1 MAEAS
6 ITDASKLNPE
16 SAEFVPQAKPNQ
28 PPFRRN
34 YRQQHH
40 GQDWR
45 AQHVRP
51 HHHFRQSSACQDEF
65 ENPANNTLA
74 PAQLP
79 IREDL
84 RGRGRGG
91 RQRGGRG
98 DGRRSNDHGPPNERW
113 TKPGSDHDCSGRGR
127 GACGR
132 ERNNSPTS
140 YRSTDEEKKERTT
153 VEAYVRK
160 SYNDSRRKQPNRAQA
175 ERWIKEPLPRDQEEN
190 RENQTDAGVTRPAAV
205 HEHPEQRNHKGWRGG
220 ERCMHPRSRRKGQ
233 APNHGIEGNWR
244 EREPAQISR
253 EERRGAED
261 EGGRHEESN
270 RNRGAVRGEERRGA
284 EDEGGR
290 HEESNRNRGAV
301 RGEERRG
308 AEGEGGRQEEFNRN
322 RGAGRGEERRGAE
335 DEGGRHEESNRNR
348 GAARGEERRGAEDEG
363 GRHEESNRNR
373 GAARGE
379 ERRGAEDEGGRHEE
393 SNRNRGAAR
402 GEERRGAE
410 DEGGRH
416 EESNRNRGAARGE
429 ERRHEESSRHRG
441 GARGEERRGAED
453 QGGRQEE
460 LNRNRGAARG
470 EERRGAEDQ
479 GGRQEELNRNRG
491 AARGEERRHE
501 ESSRNRG
508 AVRGEERRG
517 AEDEGGRQEEFNRNR
532 GAVRGEER
540 RGAEDEGGRQEE
552 FNRNRGAAR
561 GEERRHE
568 ESSRNRGGARGEER
582 RGAEDQGG
590 RQEELNRNRGA
601 ARGEERRGAEDQ
613 GGRQEELNRN
623 RGAARGEERRHE
635 ESSRNRG
642 GARGEERRGAEDQ
655 GGRQE
660 EFNRNRGAAR
670 GEERRHEES
679 SRNRGAVR
687 GKRPLLQN
695 AGLGRGGGPERRT
708 GPVKRIEPPKSKET
722 QTGCLIE
729 QLTEEKYEC
738 MVCCEVIRLMAPV
751 WSCQS
756 CYHVFHLNCI
766 KKWARSPA
774 SQADDAPEG
783 WRCPACQHV
792 ALKAPNA
799 YTCFCG
805 KVTNPEFQRTE
816 IPHSCGDMCGKK
828 RSGGECNHPCN
839 ILCHPGPCPQC
850 PAFITKSCIC
860 GRMSKQVRCSQT
872 GPLLCEEVCGALLN
886 CSKHFCAQVCHSGPC
901 QPCPLRVQQACF
913 CGVVFREVAC
923 GTDCG
928 HFDGSGYFSCCKTC
942 GKMLDC
948 QSHRCQQLCHPGQC
962 QSCPLSPKLVRSCS
976 CGQTLLS
983 KLLELGYPERKTCT
997 DPIPSCGKTCNK
1009 PLPCGDDDSVHLCEK
1024 LCHEDSCGPCSLT
1037 SSIKCRCG
1045 SNSKEVPCAA
1055 IQTEQDMMFTCEKRC
1070 IRKRSCGRH
1079 KCGEMCCVDLEH
1091 KCSMICGYKLN
1102 CGLHRCQ
1109 DLCHRGNCQP
1119 CWQTS
1124 FDELACYCGETVLFP
1139 PIPCGTRPPECK
1151 NLCTRSHD
1159 CDHPVFH
1166 SCHTEESCPPCTYLT
1181 KKWCMGNHEQRSNIP
1196 CHLQDISCGL
1206 ACDKL
1211 LSCGSHRCKKIC
1223 HRGECQ
1229 AEGECKQPCTHPRAS
1244 CGHPCAAPCHPGTPC
1259 PPTVCSAKVALQ
1271 CDCGRRKE
1279 TIPCTDAA
1287 SSYQRYAAISVASK
1301 LSDMQLGE
1309 SVDIGQ
1315 LTKKEQRK
1323 ARLDCDQ
1330 ECATLERNRRL
1341 AEALQIDQSVD
1352 TFKSASS
1359 KYSDSLKEDARKD
1372 FKFVSEI
1379 EEEIKN
1385 LVELANKGKQ
1395 PKRSHCFPPMKRE
1408 HRRIIHELAEA
1419 YGVESVSYD
1428 SEPKRN
1434 VVITAIRGKAVC
1446 PNTSLAALVERETV
1460 SRAPPPIAHIKQ
1472 QTSKA
1477 DNSNAW
1483 KKQSREDLSIDYFDV
1498 QD

>member
-6 ITDASKLNPE
+6 VTDTSKLNPE
-16 SAEFVPQAKPNQ
+16 SAEFVPQAKTTQ
-28 PPFRRN
+28 PYSRRS

-40 GQDWR
+40 TQDWR

-51 HHHFRQSSACQDEF
+51 HHHIRPSDETKLSQDESD
-65 ENPANNTLA
+65 NPDNNALL
-74 PAQLP
+74 PPELP
-79 IREDL
+79 IRGDV

-98 DGRRSNDHGPPNERW
+98 DVRRINDRHAPSERW
-113 TKPGSDHDCSGRGR
+113 TKPGSDNDSSGWEHR
-127 GACGR
+127 ACDR
-132 ERNNSPTS
+132 ERPNSPTS
-140 YRSTDEEKKERTT
+140 NRSTDEDKKERSA
-153 VEAYVRK
+153 VEANVRV
-160 SYNDSRRKQPNRAQA
+160 SYQASRRKQINKARAD
-175 ERWIKEPLPRDQEEN
+175 RSIKEPQPKDQVEN
-190 RENQTDAGVTRPAAV
+190 RENQADAGVTRPAAV
-205 HEHPEQRNHKGWRGG
+205 HEHPEPEQRNFKGWRGG
-220 ERCMHPRSRRKGQ
+220 DRRMQPSSWRKGP
-233 APNHGIEGNWR
+233 APSHGIEGNWR
-244 EREPAQISR
+244 EREPAQIR
-253 EERRGAED
+253 EEERRGVED
-261 EGGRHEESN
+261 EGRRHEES
-270 RNRGAVRGEERRGA
+270 
-284 EDEGGR
+284 
-290 HEESNRNRGAV
+290 S
-301 RGEERRG
+301 
-308 AEGEGGRQEEFNRN
+308 
-322 RGAGRGEERRGAE
+322 
-335 DEGGRHEESNRNR
+335 RNR

-363 GRHEESNRNR
+363 RRHEESSRNRGAARGEERRGAEDESRRHEESSRNR

-379 ERRGAEDEGGRHEE
+379 ERRGAEDEGRRQEE
-393 SNRNRGAAR
+393 SSRNRGAVRDRGAVR
-402 GEERRGAE
+402 GEERRGVE
-410 DEGGRH
+410 DE
-416 EESNRNRGAARGE
+416 S
-429 ERRHEESSRHRG
+429 RRHEESSRTRG
-441 GARGEERRGAED
+441 AVRGEERRGVED
-453 QGGRQEE
+453 EGRRHEE
-460 LNRNRGAARG
+460 SSRTRGAVRG
-470 EERRGAEDQ
+470 EERRGVEDE
-479 GGRQEELNRNRG
+479 GRRHEESSRTRG
-491 AARGEERRHE
+491 AVRGEERRGVEDESRRHE

-508 AVRGEERRG
+508 A
-517 AEDEGGRQEEFNRNR
+517 A
-532 GAVRGEER
+532 
-540 RGAEDEGGRQEE
+540 
-552 FNRNRGAAR
+552 
-561 GEERRHE
+561 
-568 ESSRNRGGARGEER
+568 
-582 RGAEDQGG
+582 
-590 RQEELNRNRGA
+590 
-601 ARGEERRGAEDQ
+601 
-613 GGRQEELNRN
+613 
-623 RGAARGEERRHE
+623 
-635 ESSRNRG
+635 
-642 GARGEERRGAEDQ
+642 
-655 GGRQE
+655 
-660 EFNRNRGAAR
+660 
-670 GEERRHEES
+670 
-679 SRNRGAVR
+679 R
-687 GKRPLLQN
+687 GKRPLIQN
-695 AGLGRGGGPERRT
+695 PGSRRGAGPERRT
-708 GPVKRIEPPKSKET
+708 GLVKHVEPPKSKET

-738 MVCCEVIRLMAPV
+738 MVCCEVIRVMAPV

-774 SQADDAPEG
+774 SQADDGSEG

-799 YTCFCG
+799 YSCFCG

-860 GRMSKQVRCSQT
+860 GKMRKQVRCSQT
-872 GPLLCEEVCGALLN
+872 GPLLCEEVCGAPLN
-886 CSKHFCAQVCHSGPC
+886 CSEHFCAQVCHSGPC
-901 QPCPLRVQQACF
+901 QPCQLRVQQACF
-913 CGVVFREVAC
+913 CGVAFREVAC
-923 GTDCG
+923 GTDREK
-928 HFDGSGYFSCCKTC
+928 FDGSGHFSCCKPC

-948 QSHRCQQLCHPGQC
+948 QSHRCQQICHPGQC
-962 QSCPLSPKLVRSCS
+962 QSCPLSPKLVHSCS

-983 KLLELGYPERKTCT
+983 KLLEFGYPERKSCT

-1009 PLPCGDDDSVHLCEK
+1009 PLPCGDGDSVHLCEK

-1055 IQTEQDMMFTCEKRC
+1055 IQTEQDMVFTCEKRC
-1070 IRKRSCGRH
+1070 NKKRSCGRH
-1079 KCGEMCCVDLEH
+1079 KCGELCCVDVEH

-1166 SCHTEESCPPCTYLT
+1166 SCHSEERCPPCTYLT

-1206 ACDKL
+1206 VCDKL
-1211 LSCGSHRCKKIC
+1211 LPCGSHHCKKIC

-1259 PPTVCSAKVALQ
+1259 PPTICSAKVALQ
-1271 CDCGRRKE
+1271 CDCGRKKE
-1279 TIPCTDAA
+1279 TVPCADAA
-1287 SSYQRYAAISVASK
+1287 SSYQRYAAIAVASK

-1309 SVDIGQ
+1309 SVDIGP

-1323 ARLDCDQ
+1323 ARLECDQ
-1330 ECATLERNRRL
+1330 ECAALERNRRL
-1341 AEALQIDQSVD
+1341 AEALQIDLSVD
-1352 TFKSASS
+1352 PFNKSASS

-1385 LVELANKGKQ
+1385 LVELVNKGKQ

-1408 HRRIIHELAEA
+1408 HLRIIHELAEA
-1419 YGVESVSYD
+1419 YGVETVSYD

-1434 VVITAIRGKAVC
+1434 VVVTAVRGKSVC
-1446 PNTSLAALVERETV
+1446 PNTSLAALIERETV

-1472 QTSKA
+1472 HTSKA

-1483 KKQSREDLSIDYFDV
+1483 MNQSKEEPTIDYFDV

>member
-6 ITDASKLNPE
+6 VTDTSKLNPE
-16 SAEFVPQAKPNQ
+16 SAEFVPQAKTTQ
-28 PPFRRN
+28 PYSRRS

-40 GQDWR
+40 TQDWR

-51 HHHFRQSSACQDEF
+51 HHHIRPSDETKLSQDESD
-65 ENPANNTLA
+65 NPDNNALL
-74 PAQLP
+74 PPELP
-79 IREDL
+79 IRGDV

-98 DGRRSNDHGPPNERW
+98 DVRRINDRHAPSERW
-113 TKPGSDHDCSGRGR
+113 TKPGSDNDSSGWEHR
-127 GACGR
+127 ACDR
-132 ERNNSPTS
+132 ERPNSPTS
-140 YRSTDEEKKERTT
+140 NRSTDEDKKERSA
-153 VEAYVRK
+153 VEANVRV
-160 SYNDSRRKQPNRAQA
+160 SYQASRRKQINKARAD
-175 ERWIKEPLPRDQEEN
+175 RSIKEPQPKDQVEN
-190 RENQTDAGVTRPAAV
+190 RENQADAGVTRPAAV
-205 HEHPEQRNHKGWRGG
+205 HEHPEPEQRNFKGWRGG
-220 ERCMHPRSRRKGQ
+220 DRRMQPSSWRKGP
-233 APNHGIEGNWR
+233 APSHGIEGNWR
-244 EREPAQISR
+244 EREPAQIR
-253 EERRGAED
+253 EEERRGVED
-261 EGGRHEESN
+261 EGRRHEES
-270 RNRGAVRGEERRGA
+270 
-284 EDEGGR
+284 
-290 HEESNRNRGAV
+290 S
-301 RGEERRG
+301 
-308 AEGEGGRQEEFNRN
+308 
-322 RGAGRGEERRGAE
+322 
-335 DEGGRHEESNRNR
+335 RNR

-363 GRHEESNRNR
+363 RRQEESSRNRGAVRDRGAVRGEERRGVEDEGGRHEESSRNR

-379 ERRGAEDEGGRHEE
+379 ERRGVEDE
-393 SNRNRGAAR
+393 S
-402 GEERRGAE
+402 
-410 DEGGRH
+410 
-416 EESNRNRGAARGE
+416 
-429 ERRHEESSRHRG
+429 
-441 GARGEERRGAED
+441 
-453 QGGRQEE
+453 
-460 LNRNRGAARG
+460 
-470 EERRGAEDQ
+470 
-479 GGRQEELNRNRG
+479 
-491 AARGEERRHE
+491 RRHE

-508 AVRGEERRG
+508 A
-517 AEDEGGRQEEFNRNR
+517 A
-532 GAVRGEER
+532 
-540 RGAEDEGGRQEE
+540 
-552 FNRNRGAAR
+552 
-561 GEERRHE
+561 
-568 ESSRNRGGARGEER
+568 
-582 RGAEDQGG
+582 
-590 RQEELNRNRGA
+590 
-601 ARGEERRGAEDQ
+601 
-613 GGRQEELNRN
+613 
-623 RGAARGEERRHE
+623 
-635 ESSRNRG
+635 
-642 GARGEERRGAEDQ
+642 
-655 GGRQE
+655 
-660 EFNRNRGAAR
+660 
-670 GEERRHEES
+670 
-679 SRNRGAVR
+679 R
-687 GKRPLLQN
+687 GKRPLIQN
-695 AGLGRGGGPERRT
+695 PGSRRGAGPERRT
-708 GPVKRIEPPKSKET
+708 GLVKHVEPPKSKET

-738 MVCCEVIRLMAPV
+738 MVCCEVIRVMAPV

-774 SQADDAPEG
+774 SQADDGSEG

-799 YTCFCG
+799 YSCFCG

-860 GRMSKQVRCSQT
+860 GKMRKQVRCSQT
-872 GPLLCEEVCGALLN
+872 GPLLCEEVCGAPLN
-886 CSKHFCAQVCHSGPC
+886 CSEHFCAQVCHSGPC
-901 QPCPLRVQQACF
+901 QPCQLRVQQACF
-913 CGVVFREVAC
+913 CGVAFREVAC
-923 GTDCG
+923 GTDREK
-928 HFDGSGYFSCCKTC
+928 FDGSGHFSCCKPC

-948 QSHRCQQLCHPGQC
+948 QSHRCQQICHPGQC
-962 QSCPLSPKLVRSCS
+962 QSCPLSPKLVHSCS

-983 KLLELGYPERKTCT
+983 KLLEFGYPERKSCT

-1009 PLPCGDDDSVHLCEK
+1009 PLPCGDGDSVHLCEK

-1055 IQTEQDMMFTCEKRC
+1055 IQTEQDMVFTCEKRC
-1070 IRKRSCGRH
+1070 NKKRSCGRH
-1079 KCGEMCCVDLEH
+1079 KCGELCCVDVEH

-1166 SCHTEESCPPCTYLT
+1166 SCHSEERCPPCTYLT

-1206 ACDKL
+1206 VCDKL
-1211 LSCGSHRCKKIC
+1211 LPCGSHHCKKIC

-1259 PPTVCSAKVALQ
+1259 PPTICSAKVALQ
-1271 CDCGRRKE
+1271 CDCGRKKE
-1279 TIPCTDAA
+1279 TVPCADAA
-1287 SSYQRYAAISVASK
+1287 SSYQRYAAIAVASK

-1309 SVDIGQ
+1309 SVDIGP

-1323 ARLDCDQ
+1323 ARLECDQ
-1330 ECATLERNRRL
+1330 ECAALERNRRL
-1341 AEALQIDQSVD
+1341 AEALQIDLSVD
-1352 TFKSASS
+1352 PFNKSASS

-1385 LVELANKGKQ
+1385 LVELVNKGKQ

-1408 HRRIIHELAEA
+1408 HLRIIHELAEA
-1419 YGVESVSYD
+1419 YGVETVSYD

-1434 VVITAIRGKAVC
+1434 VVVTAVRGKSVC
-1446 PNTSLAALVERETV
+1446 PNTSLAALIERETV

-1472 QTSKA
+1472 HTSKA

-1483 KKQSREDLSIDYFDV
+1483 MNQSKEEPTIDYFDV

>member
-6 ITDASKLNPE
+6 VTDTSKLNPE
-16 SAEFVPQAKPNQ
+16 SAEFVPQAKTTQ
-28 PPFRRN
+28 PYSRRS

-40 GQDWR
+40 TQDWR

-51 HHHFRQSSACQDEF
+51 HHHIRPSDETKLSQDESD
-65 ENPANNTLA
+65 NPDNNALL
-74 PAQLP
+74 PPELP
-79 IREDL
+79 IRGDV

-98 DGRRSNDHGPPNERW
+98 DVRRINDRHAPSERW
-113 TKPGSDHDCSGRGR
+113 TKPGSDNDSSGWEHR
-127 GACGR
+127 ACDR
-132 ERNNSPTS
+132 ERPNSPTS
-140 YRSTDEEKKERTT
+140 NRSTDEDKKERSA
-153 VEAYVRK
+153 VEANVRV
-160 SYNDSRRKQPNRAQA
+160 SYQASRRKQINKARAD
-175 ERWIKEPLPRDQEEN
+175 RSIKEPQPKDQVEN
-190 RENQTDAGVTRPAAV
+190 RENQADAGVTRPAAV
-205 HEHPEQRNHKGWRGG
+205 HEHPEPEQRNFKGWRGG
-220 ERCMHPRSRRKGQ
+220 DRRMQPSSWRKGP
-233 APNHGIEGNWR
+233 APSHGIEGNWR
-244 EREPAQISR
+244 EREPAQIR
-253 EERRGAED
+253 EEERRGAED
-261 EGGRHEESN
+261 EGRRHEES
-270 RNRGAVRGEERRGA
+270 
-284 EDEGGR
+284 
-290 HEESNRNRGAV
+290 S
-301 RGEERRG
+301 
-308 AEGEGGRQEEFNRN
+308 
-322 RGAGRGEERRGAE
+322 
-335 DEGGRHEESNRNR
+335 RNR

-363 GRHEESNRNR
+363 RRQEESSRNRGAVRDRGAVRGEERRGVEDESRRHEESSRTRGAVRGEERRGVEDEGRRHEESSRTRGAVRGEERRGVEDEGRRHEESSRTRGAVRGEERRGVEDESRRHEESSRTRGAARDRGAVRGEERRGVEDEGGRHEESSRNR

-379 ERRGAEDEGGRHEE
+379 ERRGVEDE
-393 SNRNRGAAR
+393 S
-402 GEERRGAE
+402 
-410 DEGGRH
+410 
-416 EESNRNRGAARGE
+416 
-429 ERRHEESSRHRG
+429 
-441 GARGEERRGAED
+441 
-453 QGGRQEE
+453 
-460 LNRNRGAARG
+460 
-470 EERRGAEDQ
+470 
-479 GGRQEELNRNRG
+479 
-491 AARGEERRHE
+491 RRHE

-508 AVRGEERRG
+508 A
-517 AEDEGGRQEEFNRNR
+517 A
-532 GAVRGEER
+532 
-540 RGAEDEGGRQEE
+540 
-552 FNRNRGAAR
+552 
-561 GEERRHE
+561 
-568 ESSRNRGGARGEER
+568 
-582 RGAEDQGG
+582 
-590 RQEELNRNRGA
+590 
-601 ARGEERRGAEDQ
+601 
-613 GGRQEELNRN
+613 
-623 RGAARGEERRHE
+623 
-635 ESSRNRG
+635 
-642 GARGEERRGAEDQ
+642 
-655 GGRQE
+655 
-660 EFNRNRGAAR
+660 
-670 GEERRHEES
+670 
-679 SRNRGAVR
+679 R
-687 GKRPLLQN
+687 GKRPLIQN
-695 AGLGRGGGPERRT
+695 PGSRRGAGPERRT
-708 GPVKRIEPPKSKET
+708 GLVKHVEPPKSKET

-738 MVCCEVIRLMAPV
+738 MVCCEVIRVMAPV

-774 SQADDAPEG
+774 SQADDGSEG

-799 YTCFCG
+799 YSCFCG

-860 GRMSKQVRCSQT
+860 GKMRKQVRCSQT
-872 GPLLCEEVCGALLN
+872 GPLLCEEVCGAPLN
-886 CSKHFCAQVCHSGPC
+886 CSEHFCAQVCHSGPC
-901 QPCPLRVQQACF
+901 QPCQLRVQQACF
-913 CGVVFREVAC
+913 CGVAFREVAC
-923 GTDCG
+923 GTDREK
-928 HFDGSGYFSCCKTC
+928 FDGSGHFSCCKPC

-948 QSHRCQQLCHPGQC
+948 QSHRCQQICHPGQC
-962 QSCPLSPKLVRSCS
+962 QSCPLSPKLVHSCS

-983 KLLELGYPERKTCT
+983 KLLEFGYPERKSCT

-1009 PLPCGDDDSVHLCEK
+1009 PLPCGDGDSVHLCEK

-1055 IQTEQDMMFTCEKRC
+1055 IQTEQDMVFTCEKRC
-1070 IRKRSCGRH
+1070 NKKRSCGRH
-1079 KCGEMCCVDLEH
+1079 KCGELCCVDVEH

-1166 SCHTEESCPPCTYLT
+1166 SCHSEERCPPCTYLT

-1206 ACDKL
+1206 VCDKL
-1211 LSCGSHRCKKIC
+1211 LPCGSHHCKKIC

-1259 PPTVCSAKVALQ
+1259 PPTICSAKVALQ
-1271 CDCGRRKE
+1271 CDCGRKKE
-1279 TIPCTDAA
+1279 TVPCADAA
-1287 SSYQRYAAISVASK
+1287 SSYQRYAAIAVASK

-1309 SVDIGQ
+1309 SVDIGP

-1323 ARLDCDQ
+1323 ARLECDQ
-1330 ECATLERNRRL
+1330 ECAALERNRRL
-1341 AEALQIDQSVD
+1341 AEALQIDLSVD
-1352 TFKSASS
+1352 PFNKSASS

-1385 LVELANKGKQ
+1385 LVELVNKGKQ

-1408 HRRIIHELAEA
+1408 HLRIIHELAEA
-1419 YGVESVSYD
+1419 YGVETVSYD

-1434 VVITAIRGKAVC
+1434 VVVTAVRGKSVC
-1446 PNTSLAALVERETV
+1446 PNTSLAALIERETV

-1472 QTSKA
+1472 HTSKA

-1483 KKQSREDLSIDYFDV
+1483 MNQSKEEPTIDYFDV

>member
-6 ITDASKLNPE
+6 VTDTSKLNPE
-16 SAEFVPQAKPNQ
+16 SAEFVPQAKTTQ
-28 PPFRRN
+28 PYSRRS

-40 GQDWR
+40 TQDWR

-51 HHHFRQSSACQDEF
+51 HHHIRPSDETKLSQDESD
-65 ENPANNTLA
+65 NPDNNALL
-74 PAQLP
+74 PPELP
-79 IREDL
+79 IRGDV

-98 DGRRSNDHGPPNERW
+98 DVRRINDRHAPSERW
-113 TKPGSDHDCSGRGR
+113 TKPGSDNDSSGWEHR
-127 GACGR
+127 ACDR
-132 ERNNSPTS
+132 ERPNSPTS
-140 YRSTDEEKKERTT
+140 NRSTDEDKKERSA
-153 VEAYVRK
+153 VEANVRV
-160 SYNDSRRKQPNRAQA
+160 SYQASRRKQINKARAD
-175 ERWIKEPLPRDQEEN
+175 RSIKEPQPKDQVEN
-190 RENQTDAGVTRPAAV
+190 RENQADAGVTRPAAV
-205 HEHPEQRNHKGWRGG
+205 HEHPEPEQRNFKGWRGG
-220 ERCMHPRSRRKGQ
+220 DRRMQPSSWRKGP
-233 APNHGIEGNWR
+233 APSHGIEGNWR
-244 EREPAQISR
+244 EREPAQIR
-253 EERRGAED
+253 EEERRGVED
-261 EGGRHEESN
+261 EGRRHEES
-270 RNRGAVRGEERRGA
+270 
-284 EDEGGR
+284 
-290 HEESNRNRGAV
+290 S
-301 RGEERRG
+301 
-308 AEGEGGRQEEFNRN
+308 
-322 RGAGRGEERRGAE
+322 
-335 DEGGRHEESNRNR
+335 RNR

-363 GRHEESNRNR
+363 RRHEESSRNRGAARGEERRGAEDESRRHEESSRNR

-379 ERRGAEDEGGRHEE
+379 ERRGAEDEGRRQEESSRNRGAVRDRGAVRGEERRGVEDESRRHEESSRTRGAVRGEERRGVEDEGRRHEESSRTRGAVRGEERRGVEDEGRRHEESSRTRGAVRGEERRGVEDEGGRHEE
-393 SNRNRGAAR
+393 SSRNRGAAR
-402 GEERRGAE
+402 GEERRGVE
-410 DEGGRH
+410 DE
-416 EESNRNRGAARGE
+416 S
-429 ERRHEESSRHRG
+429 
-441 GARGEERRGAED
+441 
-453 QGGRQEE
+453 
-460 LNRNRGAARG
+460 
-470 EERRGAEDQ
+470 
-479 GGRQEELNRNRG
+479 
-491 AARGEERRHE
+491 RRHE

-508 AVRGEERRG
+508 A
-517 AEDEGGRQEEFNRNR
+517 A
-532 GAVRGEER
+532 
-540 RGAEDEGGRQEE
+540 
-552 FNRNRGAAR
+552 
-561 GEERRHE
+561 
-568 ESSRNRGGARGEER
+568 
-582 RGAEDQGG
+582 
-590 RQEELNRNRGA
+590 
-601 ARGEERRGAEDQ
+601 
-613 GGRQEELNRN
+613 
-623 RGAARGEERRHE
+623 
-635 ESSRNRG
+635 
-642 GARGEERRGAEDQ
+642 
-655 GGRQE
+655 
-660 EFNRNRGAAR
+660 
-670 GEERRHEES
+670 
-679 SRNRGAVR
+679 R
-687 GKRPLLQN
+687 GKRPLIQN
-695 AGLGRGGGPERRT
+695 PGSRRGAGPERRT
-708 GPVKRIEPPKSKET
+708 GLVKHVEPPKSKET

-738 MVCCEVIRLMAPV
+738 MVCCEVIRVMAPV

-774 SQADDAPEG
+774 SQADDGSEG

-799 YTCFCG
+799 YSCFCG

-860 GRMSKQVRCSQT
+860 GKMRKQVRCSQT
-872 GPLLCEEVCGALLN
+872 GPLLCEEVCGAPLN
-886 CSKHFCAQVCHSGPC
+886 CSEHFCAQVCHSGPC
-901 QPCPLRVQQACF
+901 QPCQLRVQQACF
-913 CGVVFREVAC
+913 CGVAFREVAC
-923 GTDCG
+923 GTDREK
-928 HFDGSGYFSCCKTC
+928 FDGSGHFSCCKPC

-948 QSHRCQQLCHPGQC
+948 QSHRCQQICHPGQC
-962 QSCPLSPKLVRSCS
+962 QSCPLSPKLVHSCS

-983 KLLELGYPERKTCT
+983 KLLEFGYPERKSCT

-1009 PLPCGDDDSVHLCEK
+1009 PLPCGDGDSVHLCEK

-1055 IQTEQDMMFTCEKRC
+1055 IQTEQDMVFTCEKRC
-1070 IRKRSCGRH
+1070 NKKRSCGRH
-1079 KCGEMCCVDLEH
+1079 KCGELCCVDVEH

-1166 SCHTEESCPPCTYLT
+1166 SCHSEERCPPCTYLT

-1206 ACDKL
+1206 VCDKL
-1211 LSCGSHRCKKIC
+1211 LPCGSHHCKKIC

-1259 PPTVCSAKVALQ
+1259 PPTICSAKVALQ
-1271 CDCGRRKE
+1271 CDCGRKKE
-1279 TIPCTDAA
+1279 TVPCADAA
-1287 SSYQRYAAISVASK
+1287 SSYQRYAAIAVASK

-1309 SVDIGQ
+1309 SVDIGP

-1323 ARLDCDQ
+1323 ARLECDQ
-1330 ECATLERNRRL
+1330 ECAALERNRRL
-1341 AEALQIDQSVD
+1341 AEALQIDLSVD
-1352 TFKSASS
+1352 PFNKSASS

-1385 LVELANKGKQ
+1385 LVELVNKGKQ

-1408 HRRIIHELAEA
+1408 HLRIIHELAEA
-1419 YGVESVSYD
+1419 YGVETVSYD

-1434 VVITAIRGKAVC
+1434 VVVTAVRGKSVC
-1446 PNTSLAALVERETV
+1446 PNTSLAALIERETV

-1472 QTSKA
+1472 HTSKA

-1483 KKQSREDLSIDYFDV
+1483 MNQSKEEPTIDYFDV

>member
-6 ITDASKLNPE
+6 VTDTSKLNPE
-16 SAEFVPQAKPNQ
+16 SAEFVPQAKTTQ
-28 PPFRRN
+28 PYSRRS

-40 GQDWR
+40 TQDWR

-51 HHHFRQSSACQDEF
+51 HHHIRPSDETKLSQDESD
-65 ENPANNTLA
+65 NPDNNALL
-74 PAQLP
+74 PPELP
-79 IREDL
+79 IRGDV

-98 DGRRSNDHGPPNERW
+98 DVRRINDRHAPSERW
-113 TKPGSDHDCSGRGR
+113 TKPGSDNDSSGWEHR
-127 GACGR
+127 ACDR
-132 ERNNSPTS
+132 ERPNSPTS
-140 YRSTDEEKKERTT
+140 NRSTDEDKKERSA
-153 VEAYVRK
+153 VEANVRV
-160 SYNDSRRKQPNRAQA
+160 SYQASRRKQINKARAD
-175 ERWIKEPLPRDQEEN
+175 RSIKEPQPKDQVEN
-190 RENQTDAGVTRPAAV
+190 RENQADAGVTRPAAV
-205 HEHPEQRNHKGWRGG
+205 HEHPEPEQRNFKGWRGG
-220 ERCMHPRSRRKGQ
+220 DRRMQPSSWRKGP
-233 APNHGIEGNWR
+233 APSHGIEGNWR
-244 EREPAQISR
+244 EREPAQIR
-253 EERRGAED
+253 EEERRGVED
-261 EGGRHEESN
+261 EGRRHEES
-270 RNRGAVRGEERRGA
+270 
-284 EDEGGR
+284 
-290 HEESNRNRGAV
+290 S
-301 RGEERRG
+301 
-308 AEGEGGRQEEFNRN
+308 
-322 RGAGRGEERRGAE
+322 
-335 DEGGRHEESNRNR
+335 RNR

-363 GRHEESNRNR
+363 RRQEESSRNRGAVRDRGAVRGEERRGVEDEGRRHEESSRTRGAVRGEERRGVEDESRRHEESSRTRGAARDRGAVRGEERRGVEDEGGRHEESSRNR

-379 ERRGAEDEGGRHEE
+379 ERRGVEDE
-393 SNRNRGAAR
+393 S
-402 GEERRGAE
+402 
-410 DEGGRH
+410 
-416 EESNRNRGAARGE
+416 
-429 ERRHEESSRHRG
+429 
-441 GARGEERRGAED
+441 
-453 QGGRQEE
+453 
-460 LNRNRGAARG
+460 
-470 EERRGAEDQ
+470 
-479 GGRQEELNRNRG
+479 
-491 AARGEERRHE
+491 RRHE

-508 AVRGEERRG
+508 A
-517 AEDEGGRQEEFNRNR
+517 A
-532 GAVRGEER
+532 
-540 RGAEDEGGRQEE
+540 
-552 FNRNRGAAR
+552 
-561 GEERRHE
+561 
-568 ESSRNRGGARGEER
+568 
-582 RGAEDQGG
+582 
-590 RQEELNRNRGA
+590 
-601 ARGEERRGAEDQ
+601 
-613 GGRQEELNRN
+613 
-623 RGAARGEERRHE
+623 
-635 ESSRNRG
+635 
-642 GARGEERRGAEDQ
+642 
-655 GGRQE
+655 
-660 EFNRNRGAAR
+660 
-670 GEERRHEES
+670 
-679 SRNRGAVR
+679 R
-687 GKRPLLQN
+687 GKRPLIQN
-695 AGLGRGGGPERRT
+695 PGSRRGAGPERRT
-708 GPVKRIEPPKSKET
+708 GLVKHVEPPKSKET

-738 MVCCEVIRLMAPV
+738 MVCCEVIRVMAPV

-774 SQADDAPEG
+774 SQADDGSEG

-799 YTCFCG
+799 YSCFCG

-860 GRMSKQVRCSQT
+860 GKMRKQVRCSQT
-872 GPLLCEEVCGALLN
+872 GPLLCEEVCGAPLN
-886 CSKHFCAQVCHSGPC
+886 CSEHFCAQVCHSGPC
-901 QPCPLRVQQACF
+901 QPCQLRVQQACF
-913 CGVVFREVAC
+913 CGVAFREVAC
-923 GTDCG
+923 GTDREK
-928 HFDGSGYFSCCKTC
+928 FDGSGHFSCCKPC

-948 QSHRCQQLCHPGQC
+948 QSHRCQQICHPGQC
-962 QSCPLSPKLVRSCS
+962 QSCPLSPKLVHSCS

-983 KLLELGYPERKTCT
+983 KLLEFGYPERKSCT

-1009 PLPCGDDDSVHLCEK
+1009 PLPCGDGDSVHLCEK

-1055 IQTEQDMMFTCEKRC
+1055 IQTEQDMVFTCEKRC
-1070 IRKRSCGRH
+1070 NKKRSCGRH
-1079 KCGEMCCVDLEH
+1079 KCGELCCVDVEH

-1166 SCHTEESCPPCTYLT
+1166 SCHSEERCPPCTYLT

-1206 ACDKL
+1206 VCDKL
-1211 LSCGSHRCKKIC
+1211 LPCGSHHCKKIC

-1259 PPTVCSAKVALQ
+1259 PPTICSAKVALQ
-1271 CDCGRRKE
+1271 CDCGRKKE
-1279 TIPCTDAA
+1279 TVPCADAA
-1287 SSYQRYAAISVASK
+1287 SSYQRYAAIAVASK

-1309 SVDIGQ
+1309 SVDIGP

-1323 ARLDCDQ
+1323 ARLECDQ
-1330 ECATLERNRRL
+1330 ECAALERNRRL
-1341 AEALQIDQSVD
+1341 AEALQIDLSVD
-1352 TFKSASS
+1352 PFNKSASS

-1385 LVELANKGKQ
+1385 LVELVNKGKQ

-1408 HRRIIHELAEA
+1408 HLRIIHELAEA
-1419 YGVESVSYD
+1419 YGVETVSYD

-1434 VVITAIRGKAVC
+1434 VVVTAVRGKSVC
-1446 PNTSLAALVERETV
+1446 PNTSLAALIERETV

-1472 QTSKA
+1472 HTSKA

-1483 KKQSREDLSIDYFDV
+1483 MNQSKEEPTIDYFDV

>member
-6 ITDASKLNPE
+6 VIDAPKLNPE

-51 HHHFRQSSACQDEF
+51 HHHFRQSSASQDEF

-98 DGRRSNDHGPPNERW
+98 DGRRSNDHCPPYERCK
-113 TKPGSDHDCSGRGR
+113 KPGSDHDCSGRGR

-132 ERNNSPTS
+132 ERPNSPTS

-153 VEAYVRK
+153 VEAHVRK

-175 ERWIKEPLPRDQEEN
+175 ERWIKGPLPRDQEEN
-190 RENQTDAGVTRPAAV
+190 RENQTDAGDTRPAAV
-205 HEHPEQRNHKGWRGG
+205 HEHPEPEQRNHKGWRGG
-220 ERCMHPRSRRKGQ
+220 ERCMHPNSRRKGQ

-244 EREPAQISR
+244 EREPAQNIR
-253 EERRGAED
+253 
-261 EGGRHEESN
+261 
-270 RNRGAVRGEERRGA
+270 
-284 EDEGGR
+284 
-290 HEESNRNRGAV
+290 
-301 RGEERRG
+301 
-308 AEGEGGRQEEFNRN
+308 
-322 RGAGRGEERRGAE
+322 
-335 DEGGRHEESNRNR
+335 
-348 GAARGEERRGAEDEG
+348 
-363 GRHEESNRNR
+363 
-373 GAARGE
+373 
-379 ERRGAEDEGGRHEE
+379 
-393 SNRNRGAAR
+393 
-402 GEERRGAE
+402 
-410 DEGGRH
+410 
-416 EESNRNRGAARGE
+416 
-429 ERRHEESSRHRG
+429 
-441 GARGEERRGAED
+441 
-453 QGGRQEE
+453 
-460 LNRNRGAARG
+460 
-470 EERRGAEDQ
+470 
-479 GGRQEELNRNRG
+479 
-491 AARGEERRHE
+491 
-501 ESSRNRG
+501 
-508 AVRGEERRG
+508 EERRG

-532 GAVRGEER
+532 RG
-540 RGAEDEGGRQEE
+540 
-552 FNRNRGAAR
+552 AR
-561 GEERRHE
+561 GEVRRHE
-568 ESSRNRGGARGEER
+568 ESNM
-582 RGAEDQGG
+582 
-590 RQEELNRNRGA
+590 
-601 ARGEERRGAEDQ
+601 
-613 GGRQEELNRN
+613 
-623 RGAARGEERRHE
+623 
-635 ESSRNRG
+635 
-642 GARGEERRGAEDQ
+642 
-655 GGRQE
+655 
-660 EFNRNRGAAR
+660 
-670 GEERRHEES
+670 
-679 SRNRGAVR
+679 NRGAVR

-738 MVCCEVIRLMAPV
+738 MVCCEVIRLIAPV

-783 WRCPACQHV
+783 WRCPACQNV

-860 GRMSKQVRCSQT
+860 GRMSKQVRCSQA

-962 QSCPLSPKLVRSCS
+962 PSCPLSPKLVRSCS
-976 CGQTLLS
+976 CGQTPLS
-983 KLLELGYPERKTCT
+983 KLLELGYPERKNCT

-1166 SCHTEESCPPCTYLT
+1166 SCHTEERCPPCTYLT

-1211 LSCGSHRCKKIC
+1211 LPCGSHRCKKIC

-1229 AEGECKQPCTHPRAS
+1229 AEGECKQPCTHPRTS

-1259 PPTVCSAKVALQ
+1259 PPTVCSAKVALK

-1323 ARLDCDQ
+1323 ARLECDQ

-1341 AEALQIDQSVD
+1341 AEALQIDQAVD

-1395 PKRSHCFPPMKRE
+1395 TKRSHCFPPMKRE

-1477 DNSNAW
+1477 DNSDAW

>member
-6 ITDASKLNPE
+6 VTDTSKLNPE
-16 SAEFVPQAKPNQ
+16 SAEFVPQAKTTQ
-28 PPFRRN
+28 PYSRRS

-40 GQDWR
+40 TQDWR

-51 HHHFRQSSACQDEF
+51 HHHIRPSDETKLSQDESD
-65 ENPANNTLA
+65 NPDNNALL
-74 PAQLP
+74 PPELP
-79 IREDL
+79 IRGDV

-98 DGRRSNDHGPPNERW
+98 DVRRINDRHAPSERW
-113 TKPGSDHDCSGRGR
+113 TKPGSDNDSSGWEHR
-127 GACGR
+127 ACDR
-132 ERNNSPTS
+132 ERPNSPTS
-140 YRSTDEEKKERTT
+140 NRSTDEDKKERSA
-153 VEAYVRK
+153 VEANVRV
-160 SYNDSRRKQPNRAQA
+160 SYQASRRKQINKARAD
-175 ERWIKEPLPRDQEEN
+175 RSIKEPQPKDQVEN
-190 RENQTDAGVTRPAAV
+190 RENQADAGVTRPAAV
-205 HEHPEQRNHKGWRGG
+205 HEHPEPEQRNFKGWRGG
-220 ERCMHPRSRRKGQ
+220 DRRMQPSSWRKGP
-233 APNHGIEGNWR
+233 APSHGIEGNWR
-244 EREPAQISR
+244 EREPAQIR
-253 EERRGAED
+253 EEERRGVED
-261 EGGRHEESN
+261 EGRRHEES
-270 RNRGAVRGEERRGA
+270 
-284 EDEGGR
+284 
-290 HEESNRNRGAV
+290 S
-301 RGEERRG
+301 
-308 AEGEGGRQEEFNRN
+308 
-322 RGAGRGEERRGAE
+322 
-335 DEGGRHEESNRNR
+335 RNR

-363 GRHEESNRNR
+363 RRHEESSRNRGAARGEERRGAEDESRRHEESSRNR

-379 ERRGAEDEGGRHEE
+379 ERRGAEDEGRRQEESSRNRGAVRDRGAVRGEERRGVEDEGRRHEESSRTRGAVRGEERRGVEDESRRHEESSRTRGAARDRGAVRGEERRGVEDEGGRHEE
-393 SNRNRGAAR
+393 SSRNRGAAR
-402 GEERRGAE
+402 GEERRGVE
-410 DEGGRH
+410 DE
-416 EESNRNRGAARGE
+416 S
-429 ERRHEESSRHRG
+429 
-441 GARGEERRGAED
+441 
-453 QGGRQEE
+453 
-460 LNRNRGAARG
+460 
-470 EERRGAEDQ
+470 
-479 GGRQEELNRNRG
+479 
-491 AARGEERRHE
+491 RRHE

-508 AVRGEERRG
+508 A
-517 AEDEGGRQEEFNRNR
+517 A
-532 GAVRGEER
+532 
-540 RGAEDEGGRQEE
+540 
-552 FNRNRGAAR
+552 
-561 GEERRHE
+561 
-568 ESSRNRGGARGEER
+568 
-582 RGAEDQGG
+582 
-590 RQEELNRNRGA
+590 
-601 ARGEERRGAEDQ
+601 
-613 GGRQEELNRN
+613 
-623 RGAARGEERRHE
+623 
-635 ESSRNRG
+635 
-642 GARGEERRGAEDQ
+642 
-655 GGRQE
+655 
-660 EFNRNRGAAR
+660 
-670 GEERRHEES
+670 
-679 SRNRGAVR
+679 R
-687 GKRPLLQN
+687 GKRPLIQN
-695 AGLGRGGGPERRT
+695 PGSRRGAGPERRT
-708 GPVKRIEPPKSKET
+708 GLVKHVEPPKSKET

-738 MVCCEVIRLMAPV
+738 MVCCEVIRVMAPV

-774 SQADDAPEG
+774 SQADDGSEG

-799 YTCFCG
+799 YSCFCG

-860 GRMSKQVRCSQT
+860 GKMRKQVRCSQT
-872 GPLLCEEVCGALLN
+872 GPLLCEEVCGAPLN
-886 CSKHFCAQVCHSGPC
+886 CSEHFCAQVCHSGPC
-901 QPCPLRVQQACF
+901 QPCQLRVQQACF
-913 CGVVFREVAC
+913 CGVAFREVAC
-923 GTDCG
+923 GTDREK
-928 HFDGSGYFSCCKTC
+928 FDGSGHFSCCKPC

-948 QSHRCQQLCHPGQC
+948 QSHRCQQICHPGQC
-962 QSCPLSPKLVRSCS
+962 QSCPLSPKLVHSCS

-983 KLLELGYPERKTCT
+983 KLLEFGYPERKSCT

-1009 PLPCGDDDSVHLCEK
+1009 PLPCGDGDSVHLCEK

-1055 IQTEQDMMFTCEKRC
+1055 IQTEQDMVFTCEKRC
-1070 IRKRSCGRH
+1070 NKKRSCGRH
-1079 KCGEMCCVDLEH
+1079 KCGELCCVDVEH

-1166 SCHTEESCPPCTYLT
+1166 SCHSEERCPPCTYLT

-1206 ACDKL
+1206 VCDKL
-1211 LSCGSHRCKKIC
+1211 LPCGSHHCKKIC

-1259 PPTVCSAKVALQ
+1259 PPTICSAKVALQ
-1271 CDCGRRKE
+1271 CDCGRKKE
-1279 TIPCTDAA
+1279 TVPCADAA
-1287 SSYQRYAAISVASK
+1287 SSYQRYAAIAVASK

-1309 SVDIGQ
+1309 SVDIGP

-1323 ARLDCDQ
+1323 ARLECDQ
-1330 ECATLERNRRL
+1330 ECAALERNRRL
-1341 AEALQIDQSVD
+1341 AEALQIDLSVD
-1352 TFKSASS
+1352 PFNKSASS

-1385 LVELANKGKQ
+1385 LVELVNKGKQ

-1408 HRRIIHELAEA
+1408 HLRIIHELAEA
-1419 YGVESVSYD
+1419 YGVETVSYD

-1434 VVITAIRGKAVC
+1434 VVVTAVRGKSVC
-1446 PNTSLAALVERETV
+1446 PNTSLAALIERETV

-1472 QTSKA
+1472 HTSKA

-1483 KKQSREDLSIDYFDV
+1483 MNQSKEEPTIDYFDV

>member
-6 ITDASKLNPE
+6 VTDTSKLNPE
-16 SAEFVPQAKPNQ
+16 SAEFVPQAKTTQ
-28 PPFRRN
+28 PYSRRS

-40 GQDWR
+40 TQDWR

-51 HHHFRQSSACQDEF
+51 HHHIRPSDETKLSQDESD
-65 ENPANNTLA
+65 NPDNNALL
-74 PAQLP
+74 PPELP
-79 IREDL
+79 IRGDV

-98 DGRRSNDHGPPNERW
+98 DVRRINDRHAPSERW
-113 TKPGSDHDCSGRGR
+113 TKPGSDNDSSGWEHR
-127 GACGR
+127 ACDR
-132 ERNNSPTS
+132 ERPNSPTS
-140 YRSTDEEKKERTT
+140 NRSTDEDKKERSA
-153 VEAYVRK
+153 VEANVRV
-160 SYNDSRRKQPNRAQA
+160 SYQASRRKQINKARAD
-175 ERWIKEPLPRDQEEN
+175 RSIKEPQPKDQVEN
-190 RENQTDAGVTRPAAV
+190 RENQADAGVTRPAAV
-205 HEHPEQRNHKGWRGG
+205 HEHPEPEQRNFKGWRGG
-220 ERCMHPRSRRKGQ
+220 DRRMQPSSWRKGP
-233 APNHGIEGNWR
+233 APSHGIEGNWR
-244 EREPAQISR
+244 EREPAQIR
-253 EERRGAED
+253 EEERRGVED
-261 EGGRHEESN
+261 EGRRHEES
-270 RNRGAVRGEERRGA
+270 
-284 EDEGGR
+284 
-290 HEESNRNRGAV
+290 S
-301 RGEERRG
+301 
-308 AEGEGGRQEEFNRN
+308 
-322 RGAGRGEERRGAE
+322 
-335 DEGGRHEESNRNR
+335 RNR

-363 GRHEESNRNR
+363 RRHEESSRNRGAARGEERRGAEDESRRHEESSRNR

-379 ERRGAEDEGGRHEE
+379 ERRGAEDEGRRQEE
-393 SNRNRGAAR
+393 SSRNRGAVRDRGAVR
-402 GEERRGAE
+402 GEERRGVE
-410 DEGGRH
+410 DEG
-416 EESNRNRGAARGE
+416 
-429 ERRHEESSRHRG
+429 RRHEESSRTRG
-441 GARGEERRGAED
+441 AVRGEERRGVED
-453 QGGRQEE
+453 ES
-460 LNRNRGAARG
+460 
-470 EERRGAEDQ
+470 
-479 GGRQEELNRNRG
+479 
-491 AARGEERRHE
+491 RRHE

-508 AVRGEERRG
+508 A
-517 AEDEGGRQEEFNRNR
+517 A
-532 GAVRGEER
+532 
-540 RGAEDEGGRQEE
+540 
-552 FNRNRGAAR
+552 
-561 GEERRHE
+561 
-568 ESSRNRGGARGEER
+568 
-582 RGAEDQGG
+582 
-590 RQEELNRNRGA
+590 
-601 ARGEERRGAEDQ
+601 
-613 GGRQEELNRN
+613 
-623 RGAARGEERRHE
+623 
-635 ESSRNRG
+635 
-642 GARGEERRGAEDQ
+642 
-655 GGRQE
+655 
-660 EFNRNRGAAR
+660 
-670 GEERRHEES
+670 
-679 SRNRGAVR
+679 R
-687 GKRPLLQN
+687 GKRPLIQN
-695 AGLGRGGGPERRT
+695 PGSRRGAGPERRT
-708 GPVKRIEPPKSKET
+708 GLVKHVEPPKSKET

-738 MVCCEVIRLMAPV
+738 MVCCEVIRVMAPV

-774 SQADDAPEG
+774 SQADDGSEG

-799 YTCFCG
+799 YSCFCG

-860 GRMSKQVRCSQT
+860 GKMRKQVRCSQT
-872 GPLLCEEVCGALLN
+872 GPLLCEEVCGAPLN
-886 CSKHFCAQVCHSGPC
+886 CSEHFCAQVCHSGPC
-901 QPCPLRVQQACF
+901 QPCQLRVQQACF
-913 CGVVFREVAC
+913 CGVAFREVAC
-923 GTDCG
+923 GTDREK
-928 HFDGSGYFSCCKTC
+928 FDGSGHFSCCKPC

-948 QSHRCQQLCHPGQC
+948 QSHRCQQICHPGQC
-962 QSCPLSPKLVRSCS
+962 QSCPLSPKLVHSCS

-983 KLLELGYPERKTCT
+983 KLLEFGYPERKSCT

-1009 PLPCGDDDSVHLCEK
+1009 PLPCGDGDSVHLCEK

-1055 IQTEQDMMFTCEKRC
+1055 IQTEQDMVFTCEKRC
-1070 IRKRSCGRH
+1070 NKKRSCGRH
-1079 KCGEMCCVDLEH
+1079 KCGELCCVDVEH

-1166 SCHTEESCPPCTYLT
+1166 SCHSEERCPPCTYLT

-1206 ACDKL
+1206 VCDKL
-1211 LSCGSHRCKKIC
+1211 LPCGSHHCKKIC

-1259 PPTVCSAKVALQ
+1259 PPTICSAKVALQ
-1271 CDCGRRKE
+1271 CDCGRKKE
-1279 TIPCTDAA
+1279 TVPCADAA
-1287 SSYQRYAAISVASK
+1287 SSYQRYAAIAVASK

-1309 SVDIGQ
+1309 SVDIGP

-1323 ARLDCDQ
+1323 ARLECDQ
-1330 ECATLERNRRL
+1330 ECAALERNRRL
-1341 AEALQIDQSVD
+1341 AEALQIDLSVD
-1352 TFKSASS
+1352 PFNKSASS

-1385 LVELANKGKQ
+1385 LVELVNKGKQ

-1408 HRRIIHELAEA
+1408 HLRIIHELAEA
-1419 YGVESVSYD
+1419 YGVETVSYD

-1434 VVITAIRGKAVC
+1434 VVVTAVRGKSVC
-1446 PNTSLAALVERETV
+1446 PNTSLAALIERETV

-1472 QTSKA
+1472 HTSKA

-1483 KKQSREDLSIDYFDV
+1483 MNQSKEEPTIDYFDV

>member
-6 ITDASKLNPE
+6 VTDTSKLNPE
-16 SAEFVPQAKPNQ
+16 SAEFVPQAKPDQ
-28 PPFRRN
+28 PYSRRS

-40 GQDWR
+40 TQDWR

-51 HHHFRQSSACQDEF
+51 HHHLRQSDATKHGQDESD
-65 ENPANNTLA
+65 NPEIFTL
-74 PAQLP
+74 PPPELP
-79 IREDL
+79 IRGDV

-98 DGRRSNDHGPPNERW
+98 DGRRINDHRASNERW
-113 TKPGSDHDCSGRGR
+113 TKPGSDNDCSGRGH
-127 GACGR
+127 
-132 ERNNSPTS
+132 ERPNSPTHPPN
-140 YRSTDEEKKERTT
+140 RSTDEEKKERTT
-153 VEAYVRK
+153 VEADVRV
-160 SYNDSRRKQPNRAQA
+160 SYQASRRKQPNKARA
-175 ERWIKEPLPRDQEEN
+175 ERMIKEPQPKDQEEN
-190 RENQTDAGVTRPAAV
+190 RENQDDAGDTKPAAV
-205 HEHPEQRNHKGWRGG
+205 HEHPEPEQRNHKGWRGG
-220 ERCMHPRSRRKGQ
+220 DRHMQPSSWRKGL
-233 APNHGIEGNWR
+233 APNYGIEGNWR
-244 EREPAQISR
+244 EREPAQIR
-253 EERRGAED
+253 VEERRGAEV
-261 EGGRHEESN
+261 EGGSSEEFI
-270 RNRGAVRGEERRGA
+270 RNRGGARGEEK
-284 EDEGGR
+284 
-290 HEESNRNRGAV
+290 
-301 RGEERRG
+301 RG
-308 AEGEGGRQEEFNRN
+308 AEGEGG
-322 RGAGRGEERRGAE
+322 
-335 DEGGRHEESNRNR
+335 
-348 GAARGEERRGAEDEG
+348 
-363 GRHEESNRNR
+363 
-373 GAARGE
+373 
-379 ERRGAEDEGGRHEE
+379 
-393 SNRNRGAAR
+393 
-402 GEERRGAE
+402 
-410 DEGGRH
+410 
-416 EESNRNRGAARGE
+416 
-429 ERRHEESSRHRG
+429 SR
-441 GARGEERRGAED
+441 
-453 QGGRQEE
+453 
-460 LNRNRGAARG
+460 
-470 EERRGAEDQ
+470 
-479 GGRQEELNRNRG
+479 
-491 AARGEERRHE
+491 
-501 ESSRNRG
+501 
-508 AVRGEERRG
+508 
-517 AEDEGGRQEEFNRNR
+517 
-532 GAVRGEER
+532 
-540 RGAEDEGGRQEE
+540 EE

-561 GEERRHE
+561 GEARRGAEGEGGSRE
-568 ESSRNRGGARGEER
+568 EFNRNRGGARGEAR
-582 RGAEDQGG
+582 RGAEGVGG
-590 RQEELNRNRGA
+590 SREEFNRN
-601 ARGEERRGAEDQ
+601 
-613 GGRQEELNRN
+613 
-623 RGAARGEERRHE
+623 
-635 ESSRNRG
+635 G
-642 GARGEERRGAEDQ
+642 GARGEVRRGAEGE
-655 GGRQE
+655 GGNSE
-660 EFNRNRGAAR
+660 EFNRNRG
-670 GEERRHEES
+670 
-679 SRNRGAVR
+679 GAR

-695 AGLGRGGGPERRT
+695 PGSRRGGGPERRT
-708 GPVKRIEPPKSKET
+708 GPVKHMELPKSKET

-738 MVCCEVIRLMAPV
+738 MVCCEVIRVMAPV

-756 CYHVFHLNCI
+756 CFHVFHLNCI

-774 SQADDAPEG
+774 SQADDSTEG

-799 YTCFCG
+799 YSCFCG

-860 GRMSKQVRCSQT
+860 GRMRKQVRCSQA
-872 GPLLCEEVCGALLN
+872 GPLLCEDVCGALLN
-886 CSKHFCAQVCHSGPC
+886 CSEHFCAQVCHSGPC
-901 QPCPLRVQQACF
+901 QPCQLRVQQACF
-913 CGVVFREVAC
+913 CGVTFREVAC
-923 GTDCG
+923 GTDREK
-928 HFDGSGYFSCCKTC
+928 FDGSGYFTCCKPC

-976 CGQTLLS
+976 CGQTPLS
-983 KLLELGYPERKTCT
+983 KLLELGYTERKTCT

-1009 PLPCGDDDSVHLCEK
+1009 PLPCGDGDSVHLCEK

-1055 IQTEQDMMFTCEKRC
+1055 IQTEQDMVFTCEKRC
-1070 IRKRSCGRH
+1070 SKKRSCGRH
-1079 KCGEMCCVDLEH
+1079 KCGELCCVDVEH

-1166 SCHTEESCPPCTYLT
+1166 SCHSEERCPPCTYLT

-1206 ACDKL
+1206 VCDKL
-1211 LSCGSHRCKKIC
+1211 LPCGSHHCKKIC

-1259 PPTVCSAKVALQ
+1259 PPSICSAKMALQ
-1271 CDCGRRKE
+1271 CDCGRKKE
-1279 TIPCTDAA
+1279 TVPCADAA
-1287 SSYQRYAAISVASK
+1287 SSYQRYAAIAVASK

-1323 ARLDCDQ
+1323 ARLECDQ

-1352 TFKSASS
+1352 TFNKSATS

-1434 VVITAIRGKAVC
+1434 VVITAIRGKSVC
-1446 PNTSLAALVERETV
+1446 PNTSLAALIERETV

-1472 QTSKA
+1472 HTSKA

-1483 KKQSREDLSIDYFDV
+1483 MNQSKEEPSIDYFDV

>member
-6 ITDASKLNPE
+6 VTDTSKLNPE
-16 SAEFVPQAKPNQ
+16 SAEFVPQAKTTQ
-28 PPFRRN
+28 PYSRRS

-40 GQDWR
+40 TQDWR

-51 HHHFRQSSACQDEF
+51 HHHIRPSDETKLSQDESD
-65 ENPANNTLA
+65 NPDNNALL
-74 PAQLP
+74 PPELP
-79 IREDL
+79 IRGDV

-98 DGRRSNDHGPPNERW
+98 DVRRINDRHAPSERW
-113 TKPGSDHDCSGRGR
+113 TKPGSDNDSSGWEHR
-127 GACGR
+127 ACDR
-132 ERNNSPTS
+132 ERPNSPTS
-140 YRSTDEEKKERTT
+140 NRSTDEDKKERSA
-153 VEAYVRK
+153 VEANVRV
-160 SYNDSRRKQPNRAQA
+160 SYQASRRKQINKARAD
-175 ERWIKEPLPRDQEEN
+175 RSIKEPQPKDQVEN
-190 RENQTDAGVTRPAAV
+190 RENQADAGVTRPAAV
-205 HEHPEQRNHKGWRGG
+205 HEHPEPEQRNFKGWRGG
-220 ERCMHPRSRRKGQ
+220 DRRMQPSSWRKGP
-233 APNHGIEGNWR
+233 APSHGIEGNWR
-244 EREPAQISR
+244 EREPAQIR
-253 EERRGAED
+253 EEERRGVED
-261 EGGRHEESN
+261 EGRRHEES
-270 RNRGAVRGEERRGA
+270 
-284 EDEGGR
+284 
-290 HEESNRNRGAV
+290 S
-301 RGEERRG
+301 
-308 AEGEGGRQEEFNRN
+308 
-322 RGAGRGEERRGAE
+322 
-335 DEGGRHEESNRNR
+335 RNR
-348 GAARGEERRGAEDEG
+348 GAARGEERRGVEDESRRHEESSRTRGAVRGEERRGVEDEG
-363 GRHEESNRNR
+363 GRHEESSRNR

-379 ERRGAEDEGGRHEE
+379 ERRGVEDE
-393 SNRNRGAAR
+393 S
-402 GEERRGAE
+402 
-410 DEGGRH
+410 
-416 EESNRNRGAARGE
+416 
-429 ERRHEESSRHRG
+429 
-441 GARGEERRGAED
+441 
-453 QGGRQEE
+453 
-460 LNRNRGAARG
+460 
-470 EERRGAEDQ
+470 
-479 GGRQEELNRNRG
+479 
-491 AARGEERRHE
+491 RRHE

-508 AVRGEERRG
+508 A
-517 AEDEGGRQEEFNRNR
+517 A
-532 GAVRGEER
+532 
-540 RGAEDEGGRQEE
+540 
-552 FNRNRGAAR
+552 
-561 GEERRHE
+561 
-568 ESSRNRGGARGEER
+568 
-582 RGAEDQGG
+582 
-590 RQEELNRNRGA
+590 
-601 ARGEERRGAEDQ
+601 
-613 GGRQEELNRN
+613 
-623 RGAARGEERRHE
+623 
-635 ESSRNRG
+635 
-642 GARGEERRGAEDQ
+642 
-655 GGRQE
+655 
-660 EFNRNRGAAR
+660 
-670 GEERRHEES
+670 
-679 SRNRGAVR
+679 R
-687 GKRPLLQN
+687 GKRPLIQN
-695 AGLGRGGGPERRT
+695 PGSRRGAGPERRT
-708 GPVKRIEPPKSKET
+708 GLVKHVEPPKSKET

-738 MVCCEVIRLMAPV
+738 MVCCEVIRVMAPV

-774 SQADDAPEG
+774 SQADDGSEG

-799 YTCFCG
+799 YSCFCG

-860 GRMSKQVRCSQT
+860 GKMRKQVRCSQT
-872 GPLLCEEVCGALLN
+872 GPLLCEEVCGAPLN
-886 CSKHFCAQVCHSGPC
+886 CSEHFCAQVCHSGPC
-901 QPCPLRVQQACF
+901 QPCQLRVQQACF
-913 CGVVFREVAC
+913 CGVAFREVAC
-923 GTDCG
+923 GTDREK
-928 HFDGSGYFSCCKTC
+928 FDGSGHFSCCKPC

-948 QSHRCQQLCHPGQC
+948 QSHRCQQICHPGQC
-962 QSCPLSPKLVRSCS
+962 QSCPLSPKLVHSCS

-983 KLLELGYPERKTCT
+983 KLLEFGYPERKSCT

-1009 PLPCGDDDSVHLCEK
+1009 PLPCGDGDSVHLCEK

-1055 IQTEQDMMFTCEKRC
+1055 IQTEQDMVFTCEKRC
-1070 IRKRSCGRH
+1070 NKKRSCGRH
-1079 KCGEMCCVDLEH
+1079 KCGELCCVDVEH

-1166 SCHTEESCPPCTYLT
+1166 SCHSEERCPPCTYLT

-1206 ACDKL
+1206 VCDKL
-1211 LSCGSHRCKKIC
+1211 LPCGSHHCKKIC

-1259 PPTVCSAKVALQ
+1259 PPTICSAKVALQ
-1271 CDCGRRKE
+1271 CDCGRKKE
-1279 TIPCTDAA
+1279 TVPCADAA
-1287 SSYQRYAAISVASK
+1287 SSYQRYAAIAVASK

-1309 SVDIGQ
+1309 SVDIGP

-1323 ARLDCDQ
+1323 ARLECDQ
-1330 ECATLERNRRL
+1330 ECAALERNRRL
-1341 AEALQIDQSVD
+1341 AEALQIDLSVD
-1352 TFKSASS
+1352 PFNKSASS

-1385 LVELANKGKQ
+1385 LVELVNKGKQ

-1408 HRRIIHELAEA
+1408 HLRIIHELAEA
-1419 YGVESVSYD
+1419 YGVETVSYD

-1434 VVITAIRGKAVC
+1434 VVVTAVRGKSVC
-1446 PNTSLAALVERETV
+1446 PNTSLAALIERETV

-1472 QTSKA
+1472 HTSKA

-1483 KKQSREDLSIDYFDV
+1483 MNQSKEEPTIDYFDV

>member
-1 MAEAS
+1 DNHLS
-6 ITDASKLNPE
+6 SLLDTSKLNPE

-28 PPFRRN
+28 PYSRRS

-40 GQDWR
+40 TQDWR

-51 HHHFRQSSACQDEF
+51 HHHFRQSDATKHGQDESD
-65 ENPANNTLA
+65 NPASYTL
-74 PAQLP
+74 PPPELP
-79 IREDL
+79 IRGDI
-84 RGRGRGG
+84 RGRG

-98 DGRRSNDHGPPNERW
+98 DGRRINDHRAPNERW
-113 TKPGSDHDCSGRGR
+113 TKPGSDNDYSGRDH

-132 ERNNSPTS
+132 ERPNSPTS
-140 YRSTDEEKKERTT
+140 NRSTDEEKKERTT
-153 VEAYVRK
+153 VEADVRV
-160 SYNDSRRKQPNRAQA
+160 SYQASRRKQPNKARV
-175 ERWIKEPLPRDQEEN
+175 ERSIKEPQPKDQEEN
-190 RENQTDAGVTRPAAV
+190 RENQADAGDTKPAAV
-205 HEHPEQRNHKGWRGG
+205 HEHPEPEQRNHKGWRGG
-220 ERCMHPRSRRKGQ
+220 DRRMQPSSWRKGL

-244 EREPAQISR
+244 EREPAQIR
-253 EERRGAED
+253 EERRGAEV
-261 EGGRHEESN
+261 EGR
-270 RNRGAVRGEERRGA
+270 
-284 EDEGGR
+284 
-290 HEESNRNRGAV
+290 
-301 RGEERRG
+301 
-308 AEGEGGRQEEFNRN
+308 RQEE
-322 RGAGRGEERRGAE
+322 
-335 DEGGRHEESNRNR
+335 SSRNR
-348 GAARGEERRGAEDEG
+348 GAARGEERRGAEGEG
-363 GRHEESNRNR
+363 ERQEESSRNR

-379 ERRGAEDEGGRHEE
+379 ERRGAEGEGERQEE
-393 SNRNRGAAR
+393 SSRNRGAAR
-402 GEERRGAE
+402 GEERRG
-410 DEGGRH
+410 RMIVLYFCV
-416 EESNRNRGAARGE
+416 SL
-429 ERRHEESSRHRG
+429 SYMF
-441 GARGEERRGAED
+441 
-453 QGGRQEE
+453 
-460 LNRNRGAARG
+460 
-470 EERRGAEDQ
+470 
-479 GGRQEELNRNRG
+479 
-491 AARGEERRHE
+491 
-501 ESSRNRG
+501 
-508 AVRGEERRG
+508 
-517 AEDEGGRQEEFNRNR
+517 FNM
-532 GAVRGEER
+532 
-540 RGAEDEGGRQEE
+540 
-552 FNRNRGAAR
+552 FNT
-561 GEERRHE
+561 
-568 ESSRNRGGARGEER
+568 
-582 RGAEDQGG
+582 
-590 RQEELNRNRGA
+590 
-601 ARGEERRGAEDQ
+601 
-613 GGRQEELNRN
+613 
-623 RGAARGEERRHE
+623 
-635 ESSRNRG
+635 
-642 GARGEERRGAEDQ
+642 
-655 GGRQE
+655 
-660 EFNRNRGAAR
+660 
-670 GEERRHEES
+670 
-679 SRNRGAVR
+679 VCMC
-687 GKRPLLQN
+687 
-695 AGLGRGGGPERRT
+695 
-708 GPVKRIEPPKSKET
+708 VCVCI
-722 QTGCLIE
+722 GCLIE

-738 MVCCEVIRLMAPV
+738 MVCCEVIRVMAPV

-756 CYHVFHLNCI
+756 CFHVFHLNCI

-774 SQADDAPEG
+774 SQADDGTEG

-860 GRMSKQVRCSQT
+860 GRMRKQVRCSQT
-872 GPLLCEEVCGALLN
+872 GPLLCEDVCGALLN
-886 CSKHFCAQVCHSGPC
+886 CSEHFCAQVCHSGPC
-901 QPCPLRVQQACF
+901 QPCRLRVQQACF
-913 CGVVFREVAC
+913 CGVAFREAAC
-923 GTDCG
+923 GTDREK
-928 HFDGSGYFSCCKTC
+928 FDGSGYFSCCMPC

-976 CGQTLLS
+976 CGQTPLS

-997 DPIPSCGKTCNK
+997 DPISSCGKTCNK
-1009 PLPCGDDDSVHLCEK
+1009 PLPCGDGGMSTRKVYVNIL
-1024 LCHEDSCGPCSLT
+1024 SLY
-1037 SSIKCRCG
+1037 
-1045 SNSKEVPCAA
+1045 
-1055 IQTEQDMMFTCEKRC
+1055 QD
-1070 IRKRSCGRH
+1070 
-1079 KCGEMCCVDLEH
+1079 VEH

-1166 SCHTEESCPPCTYLT
+1166 SCHCEERCPPCTYLT

-1206 ACDKL
+1206 VCDKL
-1211 LSCGSHRCKKIC
+1211 LPCGSHHCKKIC

-1259 PPTVCSAKVALQ
+1259 PPTICSAKVALQ
-1271 CDCGRRKE
+1271 CDCGRKKE
-1279 TIPCTDAA
+1279 TVPCADAA
-1287 SSYQRYAAISVASK
+1287 SSYQRYAAIAVASK

-1323 ARLDCDQ
+1323 ARLECDQ

-1385 LVELANKGKQ
+1385 LVELTNKGKQ

-1434 VVITAIRGKAVC
+1434 AVVTAIRGKSVC
-1446 PNTSLAALVERETV
+1446 PNTSLAALIERETV

-1472 QTSKA
+1472 HTTKA

-1483 KKQSREDLSIDYFDV
+1483 MKQSKEEPTIDYFDV